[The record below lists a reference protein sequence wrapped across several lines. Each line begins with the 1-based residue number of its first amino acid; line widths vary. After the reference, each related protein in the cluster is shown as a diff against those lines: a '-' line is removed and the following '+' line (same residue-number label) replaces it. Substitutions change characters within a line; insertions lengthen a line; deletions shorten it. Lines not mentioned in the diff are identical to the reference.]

1 MFERWRI
8 LVVLAIY
15 VQFLSSGGES
25 LGTSVVSCAAC
36 QAAQVH
42 LQRLTCDV
50 NCDVVKA
57 NKGRYLTII
66 TLPQLVTL
74 T

>member
-1 MFERWRI
+1 MVDHWRVPVT
-8 LVVLAIY
+8 LVIVY
-15 VQFLSSGGES
+15 MQFLTSGAES

-50 NCDVVKA
+50 TCDVVKE
-57 NKGRYLTII
+57 NKGRYPTTINDI
-66 TLPQLVTL
+66 CNIG
-74 T
+74 